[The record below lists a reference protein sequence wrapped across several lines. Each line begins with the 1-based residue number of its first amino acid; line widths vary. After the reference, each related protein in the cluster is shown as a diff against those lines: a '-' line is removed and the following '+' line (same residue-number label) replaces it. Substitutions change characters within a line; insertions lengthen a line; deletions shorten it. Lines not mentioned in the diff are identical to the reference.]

1 MISRTVQERQ
11 PGSGSHAAHPES
23 ILAEIGNQLLLQ
35 VAIPVFGQ
43 LVQKL
48 RVGVVDLETP
58 CPPLGVGRMIS
69 GERPNSSSVFENHPM
84 EVVPGPLL
92 DENPQQFVVAESIDQ
107 ERSEVELAGD
117 DALVKDEKGLVSQ
130 EAS

>member
-1 MISRTVQERQ
+1 MHALVRTE
-11 PGSGSHAAHPES
+11 
-23 ILAEIGNQLLLQ
+23 LAQTGNQLLLQ

-69 GERPNSSSVFENHPM
+69 GERSNGSSVFENHPM

-92 DENPQQFVVAESIDQ
+92 DENPQGTT
-107 ERSEVELAGD
+107 LW
-117 DALVKDEKGLVSQ
+117 
-130 EAS
+130 